1 MVGDRLVGL
10 YGETTF
16 LNCPVTFLITGC
28 LFFSAVSHDFR
39 SCPGHGYSWVMA
51 LGVSNW
57 RKTSADSRSTSRNK
71 KSDMIASLVAC
82 EKLQEEQVT

>member
-1 MVGDRLVGL
+1 
-10 YGETTF
+10 
-16 LNCPVTFLITGC
+16 
-28 LFFSAVSHDFR
+28 
-39 SCPGHGYSWVMA
+39 MA

-57 RKTSADSRSTSRNK
+57 RKTSADSRSTARNK